1 MTALVDSGE
10 IKQIVVVTESEYN
23 SGTNSTKAAGKAYD
37 AGITVSTI
45 GIVNSRS
52 SSDERE
58 IKEVEEIARAGG
70 GLCEFSSM
78 EDLDETVQRLVR
90 KTARR
95 TIEQIVGRQLK
106 AVIGEE
112 IEDLE
117 PESRIK
123 IVDFIEK
130 YGENINLKCILV
142 FDINGSMRDRL
153 DILEK
158 SAIGLYESLQERRG
172 RSSIAVIAYPGKN
185 NDNCCVICDFTSDIS
200 ILGQKLKMICSGSA
214 IPAAPAILKACELMH
229 QYYEVW
235 DSDIS
240 G

>member
-1 MTALVDSGE
+1 MAALIDSGE
-10 IKQIVVVTESEYN
+10 IKQIVVVTESESN
-23 SGTNSTKAAGKAYD
+23 SGISSIEAAGKVYA

-45 GIVNSRS
+45 GIVNLRS
-52 SSDERE
+52 SSDERQ

-70 GLCEFSSM
+70 GLCEFSSI
-78 EDLDETVQRLVR
+78 EDLDGTIQKLVR

-106 AVIGEE
+106 VIIGEE

-117 PESRIK
+117 PKSRIK

-142 FDINGSMRDRL
+142 FDINESMRDRL
-153 DILEK
+153 DILKK
-158 SAIGLYESLQERRG
+158 SAIKLYENLKGRRG
-172 RSSIAVIAYPGKN
+172 RSSIAVIAYPGGN
-185 NDNCCVICDFTSDIS
+185 NGMCSIICDFTSDIS
-200 ILGQKLKMICSGSA
+200 ILRQKLDMICSGSA
-214 IPAAPAILKACELMH
+214 MPAAPAILKASELMH

>member
-10 IKQIVVVTESEYN
+10 IKQIVVVTESENN
-23 SGTNSTKAAGKAYD
+23 SGINSIEAAGKAYE

-52 SSDERE
+52 SSDERQ

-70 GLCEFSSM
+70 GLCEFSGI
-78 EDLDETVQRLVR
+78 EDLDGTIQKLVR

-95 TIEQIVGRQLK
+95 TIEQIVARQLK
-106 AVIGEE
+106 SIIGQD
-112 IEDLE
+112 IENLE
-117 PESRIK
+117 LKSRIK

-142 FDINGSMRDRL
+142 LDTNKSMGDRL
-153 DILEK
+153 DILKK
-158 SAIGLYESLQERRG
+158 SAVRLYESLQDRRG
-172 RSSIAVIAYPGKN
+172 RSSIAVMAYPGEN
-185 NDNCCVICDFTSDIS
+185 NDKCSVICDFTSDVRV
-200 ILGQKLKMICSGSA
+200 LGQKLDMICSGSA